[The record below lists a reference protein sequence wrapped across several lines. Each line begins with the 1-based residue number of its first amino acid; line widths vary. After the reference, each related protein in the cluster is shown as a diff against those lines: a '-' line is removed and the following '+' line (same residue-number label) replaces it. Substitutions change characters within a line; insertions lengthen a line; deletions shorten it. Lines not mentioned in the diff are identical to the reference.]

1 MSHLYPFW
9 SLLKI
14 YVAVKPSNCLHKG
27 LLLSVL
33 VQWLTQV
40 ATYSKPV
47 LHAAEEVDLI
57 WLTSLDQDFL
67 RLVAKLGS
75 EDIIGLCNT

>member
-1 MSHLYPFW
+1 M
-9 SLLKI
+9 
-14 YVAVKPSNCLHKG
+14 VVKPSNCLHKG
-27 LLLSVL
+27 LLLSIL
-33 VQWLTQV
+33 VQRLAQV

-47 LHAAEEVDLI
+47 LHAAEEVNLI

-75 EDIIGLCNT
+75 EDIIVLCNT

>member
-1 MSHLYPFW
+1 MSHLYPFC

-14 YVAVKPSNCLHKG
+14 YVVVKPSNCLHKG
-27 LLLSVL
+27 LLLSIL
-33 VQWLTQV
+33 VQRLAQV

-47 LHAAEEVDLI
+47 LHAAEEVNLI

-75 EDIIGLCNT
+75 EDIIVLCNT